1 MRCFDKGTYMNF
13 KYQIHHLIFLL
24 LTACSVATTSS
35 YAHSLEKEKKE
46 LVKLIRKHFPDCKI
60 TDFKNEEGFK
70 FVLEI
75 DLLQKLDHHNP
86 DSEKFYQ
93 KVYLYHRG
101 RKKPNVLVTEGYA
114 IRDNV
119 YEPTR
124 IFDANQI
131 SVEFRYSGSSIQK
144 VKDWKFLKQEQAML
158 DLKEIQNGFSKI
170 YKNKWIS
177 TGISKGGT
185 TSILYALTFPKNL
198 SAVVAYVAPFA
209 LAQEDFRTIDHYR
222 NKVSTPECRA
232 KVFEFQKQIFNQRD
246 ELKLLI
252 DTLATN
258 EQVTFPLGIEKT
270 IEYAALEYPFSF
282 WQWGFG
288 CGEIPDEQATA
299 REIFEHLEE
308 TVDINLYD
316 DKNCAYYMPAY
327 YQNMTELGYY
337 GFDTVGLSSYLI
349 YEKNPSNLI
358 FCPKDALIT
367 YDGRYMKEMNEKA
380 LHQSHHIL
388 YVYGEMD
395 TWTSC
400 GILPDK
406 SLESARYVKEGG
418 NHRTRIRDFSQED
431 KMQIYQLL
439 HRWTH
444 LKTRTLPF

>member
-1 MRCFDKGTYMNF
+1 MNF
-13 KYQIHHLIFLL
+13 KSPILILTCFLLIFWSADAIPLKF
-24 LTACSVATTSS
+24 
-35 YAHSLEKEKKE
+35 HSIEKEKRE
-46 LVKLIRKHFPDCKI
+46 IEKLIRQQFPDCKI
-60 TDFKNEEGFK
+60 ADLKNEEGFK
-70 FVLEI
+70 FVLEVN
-75 DLLQKLDHHNP
+75 LLQKVDHHNA

-93 KVYLYHRG
+93 KIYLYHKS

-131 SVEFRYSGSSIQK
+131 SVEFRYSGSSTPK
-144 VKDWKFLKQEQAML
+144 VLDWKFLKQEQALL
-158 DLKEIQNGFSKI
+158 DLNEIQKRFSKI

-185 TSILYALTFPKNL
+185 TSILYSLTFPKNL
-198 SAVVAYVAPFA
+198 SAVVAYVATFA

-252 DTLATN
+252 DTLAIT
-258 EQVTFPLGIEKT
+258 EQVEFPLGIEKT

-288 CGEIPDEQATA
+288 CSEIPESSATA

-316 DKNCAYYMPAY
+316 DKNCAYYLPAY

-337 GFDTVGLSSYLI
+337 GFDTVGLSTYLKL
-349 YEKNPSNLI
+349 EKNPSNLI
-358 FCPKDALIT
+358 FCPKDIPII
-367 YDGRYMKEMNEKA
+367 YDPSYMRMMHEKA
-380 LHQSHHIL
+380 VHQGHHIL
-388 YVYGEMD
+388 YIYGEMD

-400 GILPDK
+400 GVVPDK
-406 SLESARYVKEGG
+406 NLDAARFEMKGG
-418 NHRTRIRDFSQED
+418 NHRTRIRNFSVEE
-431 KMQIYQLL
+431 KTQIYQHLQ
-439 HRWTH
+439 RWTH
-444 LKTRTLPF
+444 LKTRPLPF

>member
-1 MRCFDKGTYMNF
+1 MYSKSTYF
-13 KYQIHHLIFLL
+13 KK
-24 LTACSVATTSS
+24 V
-35 YAHSLEKEKKE
+35 
-46 LVKLIRKHFPDCKI
+46 
-60 TDFKNEEGFK
+60 
-70 FVLEI
+70 
-75 DLLQKLDHHNP
+75 DHHNP

-93 KVYLYHRG
+93 KIYLYHKS
-101 RKKPNVLVTEGYA
+101 RKKPNVLVTEGYT

-131 SVEFRYSGSSIQK
+131 SVEFRYSGSSTPK
-144 VKDWKFLKQEQAML
+144 VIDWKFLKQEQAML
-158 DLKEIQNGFSKI
+158 DLNEIQQRFSKI

-185 TSILYALTFPKNL
+185 TSILYSLTFPKNL

-246 ELKLLI
+246 ELKLFI
-252 DTLATN
+252 DTLAIT
-258 EQVTFPLGIEKT
+258 EQVEFTLGIEKT

-288 CGEIPDEQATA
+288 CSEIPESSATA

-316 DKNCAYYMPAY
+316 DKNCAYYLPAY

-337 GFDTVGLSSYLI
+337 GFDTVGLSSYLKL
-349 YEKNPSNLI
+349 EKSPSNFI
-358 FCPKDALIT
+358 FCPKDIPII
-367 YDGRYMKEMNEKA
+367 YDPSYMRMMHEKA
-380 LHQSHHIL
+380 VHQGHHIL
-388 YVYGEMD
+388 YIYGEMD

-400 GILPDK
+400 GVVPDK
-406 SLESARYVKEGG
+406 NLDAARFEMKGG
-418 NHRTRIRDFSQED
+418 NHRTRIRNFSVEE
-431 KMQIYQLL
+431 KTQIYQLL
-439 HRWTH
+439 QRWTH
-444 LKTRTLPF
+444 LKTRPLPF